1 MSASFSNSP
10 RKIRVGYHSRNT
22 DSRTDGIARYVNNI
36 TQSAIKTN
44 MEFVNCASSQ
54 LCSTPFVGRFFFM
67 LSLLLGTN
75 IRKKKIDV
83 YWGVAHKLP
92 FLRVKKVSYVVTIHD
107 LVWKVYPQTMPLT
120 RRLTERFFFPIA
132 VRSAD
137 SIITVSQSTANDIVK
152 HFPFCA
158 DKIKAIPLASAIGE
172 NNKSKER
179 QIDNTQYV
187 LFVGTIEPRK
197 NIKNML
203 SAYAALPKSLKQKY
217 KFILVGNIG
226 WGNIELDKLL
236 VEFNLTSFVEWRSFV
251 NDQEL
256 SALYQNA
263 YCLLFPSF
271 YEGFGLPIVEA
282 QSFGVPSITSNISSM
297 PEVVGEGGLLVDP
310 RSIESISSA
319 LERLLDDIGL
329 RDYLSQKAM
338 INAQSFSLEN
348 TVNTTY
354 DVFSECMNIR
364 GG

>member
-1 MSASFSNSP
+1 MFASFSNSS
-10 RKIRVGYHSRNT
+10 RKIRVGYHWKNT
-22 DSRTDGIARYVNNI
+22 NGRADGITRYVDNI
-36 TQSAIKTN
+36 TQSDN
-44 MEFVNCASSQ
+44 NSNVEFVNCSNSK
-54 LCSTPFVGRFFFM
+54 LFSIPFVGRFFFI
-67 LSLLLGTN
+67 LNLLLGSN
-75 IRKKKIDV
+75 IRKKEIDV

-92 FLRVKKVSYVVTIHD
+92 FLRVKNVSYVVTIHD
-107 LVWKVYPQTMPLT
+107 LVWKVCPQTMPLM

-132 VRSAD
+132 IRNGD
-137 SIITVSQSTANDIVK
+137 LIITVSQSTANDIVK

-158 DKIKAIPLASAIGE
+158 NKIKAIPLASAIGK

-187 LFVGTIEPRK
+187 IFVGTIEPRK

-203 SAYAALPKSLKQKY
+203 RAYAALPKSLKQKY

-236 VEFNLTSFVEWRSFV
+236 VEFNLTSFVEWRPFV

-282 QSFGVPSITSNISSM
+282 QSFGVPAITSNISSM
-297 PEVVGEGGLLVDP
+297 PEVVGEGGLLIDP
-310 RSIESISSA
+310 CSIESIKNA
-319 LERLLDDIGL
+319 LEQLLSDTGL
-329 RDYLSQKAM
+329 RDSLSQKAM
-338 INAQSFSLEN
+338 INAQRFSWGK

-354 DVFSECMNIR
+354 DVFSESINIR
-364 GG
+364 GR